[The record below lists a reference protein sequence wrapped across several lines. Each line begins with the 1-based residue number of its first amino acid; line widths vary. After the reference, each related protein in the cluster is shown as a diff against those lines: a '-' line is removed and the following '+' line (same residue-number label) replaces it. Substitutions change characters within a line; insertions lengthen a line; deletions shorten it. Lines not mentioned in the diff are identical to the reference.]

1 MPKKRGFFSP
11 KRPPKEE
18 RPLASFQAEVSG
30 NRYRPLSSLPEV
42 KQHNDGVLIL
52 QGDGGGQIYVVAR
65 ATQVKCSVEMLEQ
78 LLIDLD
84 AIAWGGQRCQQ
95 PSYLLRTSSDWIYGS
110 RRDGWRFRFPD
121 VMGSREICQASAC
134 GSRSPS
140 WRENS
145 DSASGAQTKQTTLP
159 RAGF

>member
-30 NRYRPLSSLPEV
+30 NPYRPLSSLAKA

-52 QGDGGGQIYVVAR
+52 QGDDGGQIYVVAR

-84 AIAWGGQRCQQ
+84 AIAWAGN
-95 PSYLLRTSSDWIYGS
+95 DANS
-110 RRDGWRFRFPD
+110 RRIYYERRPIGST
-121 VMGSREICQASAC
+121 VAGGMGGGFVS
-134 GSRSPS
+134 
-140 WRENS
+140 
-145 DSASGAQTKQTTLP
+145 QTPWVHEKFVKLAPAVLAVLRGERTRIQ
-159 RAGF
+159 